1 MYEACVRAAK
11 AARFLVVRALPLR
24 VRGWVG
30 WGVLGA
36 AALLVG
42 CAAPSSLPS
51 SQLALPSVPLL
62 PEGPSGLT
70 AKPGWSAQRFMV
82 AAANPLA
89 TDAGYQVLKAGGS
102 ALDAAIAVQMVL
114 TLVEPQSS
122 GIGGGAFL
130 MHWDG
135 KAVQAWDGRETAPA
149 AADERLFLLPDGK
162 PMPFPQAVVG
172 GRSVG
177 VPGVV
182 RMLEQAHRVHG
193 KLPWGRLFDP
203 AIQLAEEGFPVSPRL
218 HTQLRA
224 EQALKATPNA
234 ADYFYGAD
242 GQPLPVGH
250 RLRNPALAQVLKRLA
265 AEGSVALHTGPM
277 ADDMVRRVRQ
287 HPANPGL
294 LSTADLAD
302 YRPLARGPICTDW
315 RAYRICGFPP
325 PSSGHLAVMQILGM
339 LDALG
344 PDAPGAGAA
353 APVGPAGA
361 GGTGAADGPSS
372 APFLHRYTEAARL
385 AFADRAQYVADP
397 AFVAAPGGRWTSLL
411 DPAYLQARSSLIGA
425 QSMKTAQPGRPPGV
439 ERLSHASQPHQPE
452 WGTSHLS
459 IVDSEGRALAM
470 TTTIE
475 AAWGS
480 RILSDG
486 GTGLPGGFLLNNQ
499 LTDFSFAPADAQGQP
514 IANRVESGKRP
525 RSSMSPTLVFD
536 RRDGRLLMSLGSPG
550 GAAIIH
556 FTAKT
561 LLGTLVFGL
570 DAQRAIDLPNFSSFN
585 GPTVLE
591 KGRFEA
597 ATVEALKARGHAVQE
612 IDMTSGLQAI
622 QRRDGGWFGGADPR
636 REGVVRGD

>member
-1 MYEACVRAAK
+1 MLKTAFRAA
-11 AARFLVVRALPLR
+11 R
-24 VRGWVG
+24 
-30 WGVLGA
+30 
-36 AALLVG
+36 AALFACSVLLLGLGG
-42 CAAPSSLPS
+42 CAAPPS
-51 SQLALPSVPLL
+51 AVTPAVPPM
-62 PEGPSGLT
+62 PEVSSGLSS
-70 AKPGWSAQRFMV
+70 KPGWSAQRFMV

-135 KAVQAWDGRETAPA
+135 RTVQAWDGRETAPA

-162 PMPFPQAVVG
+162 PMPFPQAAVG

-182 RMLEQAHRVHG
+182 RMLEQAHRAQG
-193 KLPWGRLFDP
+193 KLPWAQLFEP
-203 AIQLAEEGFPVSPRL
+203 AIRLAEQGFPVSPRL
-218 HTQLRA
+218 HTQLLA

-234 ADYFYGAD
+234 AAYFFGPD
-242 GQPLPVGH
+242 GHSHPVGH

-265 AEGSVALHTGPM
+265 AEGSVALYSG
-277 ADDMVRRVRQ
+277 AIAEDMVRRVRQ

-294 LSTADLAD
+294 LSTADLMG
-302 YRPLARGPICTDW
+302 YRPVVREPVCTDW

-344 PDAPGAGAA
+344 PEAPGW
-353 APVGPAGA
+353 AP
-361 GGTGAADGPSS
+361 DGPSS
-372 APFLHRYTEAARL
+372 ALFLHRYTEAARL
-385 AFADRAQYVADP
+385 AFADRALYVADP
-397 AFVAAPGGRWTSLL
+397 GFTAAPGGRWTSLL
-411 DPAYLQARSSLIGA
+411 DPAYLRSRAALIGE
-425 QSMKTAQPGRPPGV
+425 QSMKTAQPGVPPGV
-439 ERLSHASQPHQPE
+439 QRVSMAPQAQETEL
-452 WGTSHLS
+452 GTSHLS
-459 IVDSEGRALAM
+459 IVDGEGRTLAM

-480 RILSDG
+480 RLLSDG

-499 LTDFSFAPADAQGQP
+499 LTDFSFAPADAQGRP

-561 LLGTLVFGL
+561 LLGTLAFGL
-570 DAQRAIDLPNFSSFN
+570 DAQRAIDLPNFGSFN

-591 KGRFEA
+591 KGRFDA

-622 QRRDGGWFGGADPR
+622 QRQRGGWFGGADPR